1 MRIDG
6 TTYEPLRPNRTVTGP
21 AREAPLGDRG
31 DARVTEEGRS
41 GTAAP
46 SSPSDQVLFSDVGR
60 RLSAA
65 QADAID
71 PERVKELRE
80 RVMSGAYNSLE
91 MVEQVAR
98 RILDSG
104 DV

>member
-6 TTYEPLRPNRTVTGP
+6 TTYEPLRPNRPVTGP
-21 AREAPLGDRG
+21 GRDRPLGDKG
-31 DARVTEEGRS
+31 EARATEEGRS
-41 GTAAP
+41 GASSAA
-46 SSPSDQVLFSDVGR
+46 SDQVQFSDVGR

-65 QADAID
+65 QADSID
-71 PERVKELRE
+71 PDRVKELRE